1 MWEVTAAS
9 LTSQSTLP
17 PAALSKWPPL
27 LLCSQPE
34 NHTAG
39 GGTGPGEMRLSRRC
53 SSRPLFVCFGLNRS
67 GEVECSYSVFYF
79 YFFWIWFIFSFTFPK
94 LAAKQKQKLL
104 WLTNSHFAHV
114 RAALTAAWE
123 DFFKC
128 RLAREWSRLS
138 LSKLSMIRLKGKGEN
153 DVIWP
158 TRLTIDANMYLFVD

>member
-79 YFFWIWFIFSFTFPK
+79 FFFWIWFIFSFTFPR

-123 DFFKC
+123 DF
-128 RLAREWSRLS
+128 LNAASPVNEVVS
-138 LSKLSMIRLKGKGEN
+138 LWVNSPWLGLKGEGEN
-153 DVIWP
+153 DVVG
-158 TRLTIDANMYLFVD
+158 RSMLTCIYL